1 MALLAQ
7 QIIDA
12 DGVIPAYVSA
22 AGGGD
27 TCLPGKGSFLHYK
40 NGSGGS
46 ITVTLVTPGTVEGR
60 LAVEDQQRAIAAGA
74 EAMILVGDEYRNP
87 TTGLAS
93 ITYSGVTSLTVG
105 NFRA

>member
-7 QIIDA
+7 QKIDA
-12 DGVIPAYVSA
+12 DGLTPAFVTA

-27 TCLPGKGSFLHYK
+27 TCLPGTGSYLHYK

-46 ITVTLVTPGTVEGR
+46 ITVTLVTPGTVGG
-60 LAVEDQQRAIAAGA
+60 LAIADRPVVIAAGA
-74 EAMILVGDEYRNP
+74 EAKILVGDEYRNP

-93 ITYSGVTSLTVG
+93 VTYSGVTSLTVG
-105 NFRA
+105 SFRT

>member
-7 QIIDA
+7 QKIDA
-12 DGVIPAYVSA
+12 DGLTPAYTSA

-27 TCLPGKGSFLHYK
+27 TCAAGEGVYLHAK

-46 ITVTLVTPGTVEGR
+46 ITVTLVTPGTVGG
-60 LAVEDQQRAIAAGA
+60 LAIADRPVAIAAGA
-74 EAMILVGDEYRNP
+74 EAKILVGDEYANP
-87 TTGLAS
+87 ATGLAS

-105 NFRA
+105 AFRA